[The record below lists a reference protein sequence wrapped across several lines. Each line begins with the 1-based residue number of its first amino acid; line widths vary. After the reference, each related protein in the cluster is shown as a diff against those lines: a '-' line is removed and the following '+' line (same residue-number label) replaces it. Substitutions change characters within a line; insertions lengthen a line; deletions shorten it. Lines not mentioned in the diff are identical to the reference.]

1 MMHPMLAQ
9 SVRLLLA
16 LGALWCVLVAPAYL
30 VAGPAAV
37 VGLGAAVLLCFL
49 PGVAVLAL
57 QAGPLAGQ
65 QPVVGLLL
73 GMGLRMAVVLAAALA
88 VRQSL
93 PDLPAT
99 AFLAWLVPAYLV
111 ALTVETRMALASSAG
126 RADIPLRST
135 RMRVTGSH

>member
-1 MMHPMLAQ
+1 MLAQ

-30 VAGPAAV
+30 VAGLAAV
-37 VGLGAAVLLCFL
+37 VGLSAAVLLCFL
-49 PGVAVLAL
+49 PGVVVLAL

-65 QPVVGLLL
+65 QPMAGLLV
-73 GMGLRMAVVLAAALA
+73 GMGLRMTVVLAAVLA
-88 VRQSL
+88 VRKAL

-99 AFLAWLVPAYLV
+99 VFLAWLVPAYLV
-111 ALTVETRMALASSAG
+111 ALTVETRMALASPSG
-126 RADIPLRST
+126 RAGIPLGST